1 MWMADIKKQ
10 AAKPLAERLSAAVF
24 KALKGTRTGA
34 NVCRQELDIEE
45 NFVRNTQN
53 QDFLFTSSVVH
64 TLLFTH
70 HMASTEPT
78 QTYGRVTADPERER
92 DHLTNLAV
100 LEPVAKA
107 CKAPYVG
114 DADAQF
120 QAYLASCFSAYW
132 AHMSDYTSQLRLGKS
147 RILQR
152 LAETTAEGNSLVHRR
167 VRRDGLGRLYAQH
180 QAIHRYPRATSTLRE
195 WLFPEKGCEY
205 AIENSDAKEQ
215 ERALQQSIN
224 GKALDAKKQRRLG
237 TSQSQAQ
244 TQSSTRVPVL
254 VVAIDESRA
263 LLEIKDSTGVDAFR
277 LLRRAL
283 WAVNADER
291 VKNVNG
297 SVFAV
302 LVDTKY
308 LVDEAVPVSLP
319 DPTSRRRGGTAL
331 FPPFIL
337 TQAMDVLLDNTSP
350 PSQPPSK
357 SRVLNTNPDQCGKLF
372 MERVATLE
380 GKQRE
385 LNKFAA
391 SKLLFGVDAKAAKS
405 YEDRTLHGLNPPA
418 LESHIL
424 RQFEAILLNGVVDT
438 GSIDQIVA
446 RIFLVLAIDATI
458 MDSAVR
464 KEFVVCPELC
474 EKLVGAKPESGED
487 KSTTNSGA
495 HESFSHWLS
504 TWEDWKIGFSHFVNL
519 REEPTEVTLWKML
532 DRRAAD
538 IFPRN

>member
-1 MWMADIKKQ
+1 
-10 AAKPLAERLSAAVF
+10 
-24 KALKGTRTGA
+24 
-34 NVCRQELDIEE
+34 
-45 NFVRNTQN
+45 RNTKQ
-53 QDFLFTSSVVH
+53 
-64 TLLFTH
+64 
-70 HMASTEPT
+70 ST
-78 QTYGRVTADPERER
+78 G
-92 DHLTNLAV
+92 
-100 LEPVAKA
+100 
-107 CKAPYVG
+107 
-114 DADAQF
+114 
-120 QAYLASCFSAYW
+120 
-132 AHMSDYTSQLRLGKS
+132 
-147 RILQR
+147 
-152 LAETTAEGNSLVHRR
+152 
-167 VRRDGLGRLYAQH
+167 
-180 QAIHRYPRATSTLRE
+180 YPRATSTLRFGRSGPIVE
-195 WLFPEKGCEY
+195 KLKRVKLESRTIQPE
-205 AIENSDAKEQ
+205 
-215 ERALQQSIN
+215 
-224 GKALDAKKQRRLG
+224 AKKQRRLG

-319 DPTSRRRGGTAL
+319 DPTSRRRGGTAP

-337 TQAMDVLLDNTSP
+337 TQTMNVLLDITSP

-357 SRVLNTNPDQCGKLF
+357 SRVLNTNPDQVLEALVSMGRPLWRS

-405 YEDRTLHGLNPPA
+405 YEDRTLHGVASLLCRVGLRPHASDPMATRLVADFMSVLHYVTYKNDAQITSYTSDPILTFGASYMWYQLNPPA

-424 RQFEAILLNGVVDT
+424 RQFEAILFNDVVDT

-446 RIFLVLAIDATI
+446 RIFLLLAIDATI

-464 KEFVVCPELC
+464 KEFVVCGQFC
-474 EKLVGAKPESGED
+474 KVQNFVQKLVGAKPENGED

-519 REEPTEVTLWKML
+519 REEPTEATLWKML
-532 DRRAAD
+532 DRRAAG